1 VNESGSR
8 PPSQS
13 FRELLMGLLPFLL
26 GIDLIFWVVFIPV
39 GLRGDAD
46 FAMFYTAG
54 SMVRSGSAS
63 QLYDYEVETRF
74 QHELVSKTP
83 APYTHLPYEAAAFA
97 ALSPLDYR
105 AAYWVFLAM
114 NVVFAG
120 LTLLM
125 LQRKGTGWLF
135 IAVLAAFFPLSAA
148 IADGQDSIVLLMIA
162 AGACWLLS
170 RKGEFS
176 AGALLAL
183 GLFRFQLVLPIA
195 VLMFIWK
202 RWRFVVG
209 FSISSVLMLAL
220 SGAVGGFQQLNVYTM
235 RLLSLGGVAGSEAGY
250 AISTGQ
256 LRRMVSLRALFANLV
271 AGGRLAQIL
280 TLVLSFVLL
289 IWAGRQ
295 GRRLSARLQF
305 EFAVGVSV
313 LVSYHLFVYD
323 LALLLISMSAVLE
336 LALKTD
342 SRNAQV
348 AALIPLIA
356 VPLGVLW
363 RPFLLALPLLVFL
376 IMLKRA
382 LREPDHHKTD
392 FSQPLKV
399 EDEQLVS
406 PA

>member
-1 VNESGSR
+1 MNESGSR

-13 FRELLMGLLPFLL
+13 FRELLVALLPFLL

-54 SMVRSGSAS
+54 SMVRSGFAS

-74 QHELVSKTP
+74 QQELVSQTP
-83 APYTHLPYEAAAFA
+83 APYTHLPYEAAALA
-97 ALSPLDYR
+97 PLCVLDYR
-105 AAYWVFLAM
+105 AAYWTFLGL
-114 NVVFAG
+114 NVLFAG
-120 LTLLM
+120 LAILL
-125 LQRKGTGWLF
+125 LGYNVNGWLF
-135 IAVLAAFFPLSAA
+135 IAVLAAFFPVSAA

-162 AGACWLLS
+162 AGTCWLCS
-170 RKGEFS
+170 RKKELS

-202 RWRFVVG
+202 RWRFVTG
-209 FSISSVLMLAL
+209 FAISTLVMLAL
-220 SGAVGGFQQLNVYTM
+220 SGAVGGFYQLNLYAM
-235 RLLSLGGVAGSEAGY
+235 RVLSLGGVAGSEAGY
-250 AISTGQ
+250 AISTSQ

-271 AGGRLAQIL
+271 ASGQLAQIV
-280 TLVLSFVLL
+280 TLVLSVALL
-289 IWAGRQ
+289 VWAGRQ
-295 GRRLSARLQF
+295 GRDLGVRQQF
-305 EFAVGVSV
+305 ALALGFSV

-323 LALLLISMSAVLE
+323 LALLLIPMTVVLE

-342 SRNAQV
+342 SRNAQ
-348 AALIPLIA
+348 AAVLIPLIA
-356 VPLGVLW
+356 VPLSVLW
-363 RPFLLALPLLVFL
+363 HPFLLALPLLVFL
-376 IMLKRA
+376 IMLERA
-382 LREPDHHKTD
+382 LREPDHKTD

-399 EDEQLVS
+399 ENEQLVS